1 MVKRPTLDFAYRT
14 NRWQVNEYN
23 RQGQLLLAS
32 IALAGVLFLT
42 AIWKIYT
49 LRTDSTL
56 LDTAIQQTQ
65 MAVAAKVPASIPN
78 ARAITQEH
86 VQAVNAAIRQLNL
99 PWRDILNAL
108 EQATPGH
115 IALLTIEPDSTRN
128 LIRATA
134 EAKTADAMLGYL
146 DRLNRS
152 PFFVAAS
159 LTHHEINDQD
169 AQKPF
174 RFTIEAF
181 LRDPVLESRP

>member
-1 MVKRPTLDFAYRT
+1 MVKRPTLDFAHRS
-14 NRWQVNEYN
+14 NHWQVNEHS
-23 RQGQLLLAS
+23 RQGQFLLAG
-32 IALAGVLFLT
+32 IALAGMLFLT

-56 LDTAIQQTQ
+56 LVTAIQQTQ
-65 MAVAAKVPASIPN
+65 MAAATKAPTPIQN
-78 ARAITQEH
+78 ARSITQEH
-86 VQAVNAAIRQLNL
+86 VQAVNSAIRQLNL

-108 EQATPGH
+108 EQATPSH
-115 IALLTIEPDSTRN
+115 IALLAIEPDSTHN

-159 LTHHEINDQD
+159 LTHHEINDLD

-174 RFTIEAF
+174 RFTIEAY
-181 LRDPVLESRP
+181 LRDPVLESRQ

>member
-1 MVKRPTLDFAYRT
+1 MVKHPTLDFAHRLNSWYVDRHT
-14 NRWQVNEYN
+14 
-23 RQGQLLLAS
+23 RQGQFLLVG
-32 IALAGVLFLT
+32 IALSVVLFLT
-42 AIWKIYT
+42 ATWQIYT

-56 LDTAIQQTQ
+56 LAKAIQQTQ
-65 MAVAAKVPASIPN
+65 MAVATKAPAPIPS
-78 ARAITQEH
+78 ARPITQEH
-86 VQAVNAAIRQLNL
+86 VQAVNAAIRQLNI

-152 PFFVAAS
+152 PFFMTAS

-174 RFTIEAF
+174 RFTIEAY
-181 LRDPVLESRP
+181 LRDPVLESQQ